1 MKTLLQTT
9 LDFVQMSGVAMG
21 RSDVEINAVV
31 PIG

>member
-21 RSDVEINAVV
+21 RLDVEIDAVA
-31 PIG
+31 PMG